1 MQVSPLDL
9 DDSSMPRFEWPLL
22 SPSTNTT
29 ASLSPNKE
37 KQLTDRIQNL
47 EIMVSNLLTRIV
59 ELEKTKYEDKV
70 LDKDW
75 SPYTKKALTEKSE
88 LPRSKSSLVH
98 YFAKRSPSNTPERS
112 LSNSV

>member
-1 MQVSPLDL
+1 MQASPLDL

-22 SPSTNTT
+22 SPSTDTT

-59 ELEKTKYEDKV
+59 ELEKTKYEDDILNKH
-70 LDKDW
+70 W
-75 SPYTKKALTEKSE
+75 SADTKKALTEKTE
-88 LPRSKSSLVH
+88 LSKSTSSLVT
-98 YFAKRSPSNTPERS
+98 YFAKRSG
-112 LSNSV
+112 SNSV